1 MKVQREL
8 LHAAPARYIVKLWC
22 GREMWGGQDSCVVCD
37 VGQDAEE
44 GRVES
49 DNKLEGGVV
58 EAAAA
63 AERVCRATKGGAR
76 DVGAA
81 LAQ

>member
-1 MKVQREL
+1 
-8 LHAAPARYIVKLWC
+8 
-22 GREMWGGQDSCVVCD
+22 MWGGQDGCVVRD
-37 VGQDAEE
+37 VGHDAEE

-63 AERVCRATKGGAR
+63 AERVGRATKGGAR

-81 LAQ
+81 LAK